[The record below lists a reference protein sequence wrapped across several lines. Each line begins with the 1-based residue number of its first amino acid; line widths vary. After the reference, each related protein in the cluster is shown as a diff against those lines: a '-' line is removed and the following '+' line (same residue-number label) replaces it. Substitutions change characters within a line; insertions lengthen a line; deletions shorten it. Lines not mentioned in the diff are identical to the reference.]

1 LGLTASL
8 TLFTGMMAAAFCLVH
23 LFVGR
28 LRFLARDPR
37 SRWLSFS
44 GGVAVAYVFLHM
56 LPELGAHAGTF
67 RRATGLREVMA
78 ESAVYGVAML
88 GLAIFYGTERALKR
102 SRDER
107 DDGCAGERPESSVF
121 WLHIAASSLLI
132 FVIGYLLNH
141 REDASL
147 LGLALYFFAMMLHFI
162 TADFGTRGDHPELYD
177 SQGRWALC
185 AATLGGWGLGTQV
198 SVPQIAI
205 GGLFAFVAGAIVLVV
220 LKEELPEERKSYFL
234 PFAGGTLLYAA
245 LVLSE
250 QALTA

>member
-1 LGLTASL
+1 LTAGLTL
-8 TLFTGMMAAAFCLVH
+8 VTGLVALAFCLVH

-28 LRFLARDPR
+28 LRFLDREPR
-37 SRWLSFS
+37 SRWLSFA

-56 LPELGAHAGTF
+56 LPELGAHSGTF
-67 RRATGLREVMA
+67 HRATGLRVVMA
-78 ESAVYGVAML
+78 ESAVYGLALL

-102 SRDER
+102 SRDEGS
-107 DDGCAGERPESSVF
+107 DSSDTDRPESSVF
-121 WLHIAASSLLI
+121 WLHIAATSLLI

-147 LGLALYFFAMMLHFI
+147 PGLVLYFFAMALHFV
-162 TADFGTRGDHPELYD
+162 TADFGTRFNHPELYD
-177 SQGRWALC
+177 HRGRWVLC
-185 AATLGGWGLGTQV
+185 LATLAGWGLGTLI
-198 SVPQIAI
+198 SVPQIAV

-234 PFAGGTLLYAA
+234 PFAGGSLLYTA
-245 LVLSE
+245 LVLGE

>member
-1 LGLTASL
+1 MTPSL
-8 TLFTGMMAAAFCLVH
+8 TLFSGLMAAAFCLVH

-28 LRFLARDPR
+28 LRFLDRDPR

-67 RRATGLREVMA
+67 RRATGLGEVMA

-107 DDGCAGERPESSVF
+107 DDGCAGKRPESSVF
-121 WLHIAASSLLI
+121 WLHIVASSLLI

-185 AATLGGWGLGTQV
+185 AATLGGWALGTQV

-234 PFAGGTLLYAA
+234 PFAGGTLVYSA
-245 LVLSE
+245 LVLGE
-250 QALTA
+250 QALKA

>member
-1 LGLTASL
+1 MTAPL
-8 TLFTGMMAAAFCLVH
+8 TLFTGLMALAFCLVH

-28 LRFLARDPR
+28 LRFLDRDPR
-37 SRWLSFS
+37 SGWLSFA

-78 ESAVYGVAML
+78 ESAVYGLAMF
-88 GLAIFYGTERALKR
+88 GLAVFYGTERALKR
-102 SRDER
+102 SRGER
-107 DDGCAGERPESSVF
+107 GDSSEGDRPESSGF
-121 WLHIAASSLLI
+121 WLRIDASRLLS

-147 LGLALYFFAMMLHFI
+147 PGLALYFFAMILHFV
-162 TADFGTRGDHPELYD
+162 TADFGSRVDHPELYD
-177 SQGRWALC
+177 HQGRWVLC
-185 AATLGGWGLGTQV
+185 AATLGGWLLGTQV
-198 SVPQIAI
+198 TVPQIAI

-234 PFAGGTLLYAA
+234 PFAGGSLLYAA
-245 LVLSE
+245 LVLGE

>member
-1 LGLTASL
+1 MTASA
-8 TLFTGMMAAAFCLVH
+8 TLFTGLMAVAFCLVH

-28 LRFLARDPR
+28 LRFLDRNPR

-56 LPELGAHAGTF
+56 LPELGAHAGAF
-67 RRATGLREVMA
+67 NRATGLGEVMA
-78 ESAVYGVAML
+78 ESAVYLLALFGVA
-88 GLAIFYGTERALKR
+88 AFYGTERALKR
-102 SRDER
+102 SRGQDKDQIEH
-107 DDGCAGERPESSVF
+107 ARPESSVF
-121 WLHIAASSLLI
+121 WLHIAVSSLLI

-141 REDASL
+141 REDTSL
-147 LGLALYFFAMMLHFI
+147 IGLALYFFAMTLHFV

-177 SQGRWALC
+177 DRGRWILS
-185 AATLGGWGLGTQV
+185 AATLAGWILGTQV
-198 SVPQIAI
+198 SVPQIVI
-205 GGLFAFVAGAIVLVV
+205 GALFAFVSGAIVLVV
-220 LKEELPEERKSYFL
+220 LKEELPEERKSFFL

>member
-1 LGLTASL
+1 MTASL
-8 TLFTGMMAAAFCLVH
+8 TLFTGLMAVAFCLVH

-28 LRFLARDPR
+28 LRFLDRNPR
-37 SRWLSFS
+37 SRWLSFA

-56 LPELGAHAGTF
+56 LPELGAHVGTF
-67 RRATGLREVMA
+67 RRATGLEAVRA
-78 ESAVYGVAML
+78 ESAVYGLAMI
-88 GLAIFYGTERALKR
+88 GLAVFYGTERALKR
-102 SRDER
+102 SRGER
-107 DDGCAGERPESSVF
+107 GDGDRPESSVF

-147 LGLALYFFAMMLHFI
+147 AGLALYFFAMTLHFV
-162 TADFGTRGDHPELYD
+162 TADFGTRVDHPELYD

-185 AATLGGWGLGTQV
+185 AATLGGWVLGTQV
-198 SVPQIAI
+198 SVPEIAI

-245 LVLSE
+245 LVLGE